1 MSLTLTNAGLT
12 RIGTDLTPDE
22 VTNVELSR
30 KKVLR
35 AAAASTALALL
46 VAACG
51 GDDDDDGGDD
61 DAGATAGD
69 ALVIVGTT
77 DTVTN
82 IDPAGEFDRPSN
94 NIVDSIYEKLLTIP
108 AGETEPVPQVAESC
122 DFTDEVT
129 YTCTLKEGLQFSDG
143 SDLTA
148 EDVVHSFQ
156 RQLTIQHE
164 SGGWTLMTS
173 VAEEEGGSVEAM
185 DDLTVVFHLAA
196 PNAQW
201 PMILAAPNMGS
212 IVPSEYPLDALQP
225 NDQVIGSGPYVIGD
239 FDPSQQITL
248 EPNENYTG
256 EREVNNGGVIIQ
268 KFEQASALKQA
279 IEAGDVNVAYPSLG
293 VTDTADLQEN
303 GAERGVEVLV
313 GGGASINYMVM
324 QTGRPPLD
332 NVAVR
337 QAIAQV
343 IDRESIAE
351 NIYQG
356 TVTPL
361 YGPVPSLFDGHT
373 ESFRER
379 YGEPDADAAATILQ
393 DAGVETPVAF
403 DLWWMPDRYGEEIGD
418 MYAEIER
425 QLEDTGLFDVTLES
439 ESWESYSTTFSDGSK
454 DAFDLG
460 WFPDYPDA
468 ENYVTGF
475 YASDDRNFLQA
486 GYSNPEMDRVIDEL
500 RVNTNQE
507 ERVALLEQASDI
519 VAEDVPIIQ
528 LWEQDHL
535 AFVREG
541 VEGVSD
547 TLDASFIFR
556 YYMVSRAEE

>member
-1 MSLTLTNAGLT
+1 MH
-12 RIGTDLTPDE
+12 R
-22 VTNVELSR
+22 R
-30 KKVLR
+30 KFG
-35 AAAASTALALL
+35 AAAAVAAASVL
-46 VAACG
+46 VLAACG
-51 GDDDDDGGDD
+51 GDDGDSDTDADD
-61 DAGATAGD
+61 DAATTGTT
-69 ALVIVGTT
+69 VVVGST

-94 NIVDSIYEKLLTIP
+94 NIVDSLYEKLLTIP
-108 AGETEPVPQVAESC
+108 AGETEPVPQAAESC
-122 DFTDEVT
+122 DWTDDVT

-156 RQLTIQHE
+156 RNLTIQHE
-164 SGGWTLMTS
+164 SGGWTLMTGVS
-173 VAEEEGGSVEAM
+173 EEEGGSVEAM
-185 DDLTVVFHLAA
+185 DDLTVVFHLAS
-196 PNAQW
+196 PNALW
-201 PMILAAPNMGS
+201 PLILSAPNMGS
-212 IVPSEYPLDALQP
+212 IVPSDTYPLDALQP

-239 FDPSQQITL
+239 FDPSQQIAL
-248 EPNENYTG
+248 VPNENYTG
-256 EREVNNGGVIIQ
+256 DRVVNNGGVIIQ

-293 VTDTADLQEN
+293 VTDTADLQDN

-313 GGGASINYMVM
+313 GGGASINYLVM
-324 QTGRPPLD
+324 QTGREPLD

-351 NIYQG
+351 SVYQG

-361 YGPVPSLFDGHT
+361 YGPIPSLFDGHT
-373 ESFRER
+373 PSFQER
-379 YGEPDADAAATILQ
+379 YGAPDPDAAAALLA

-425 QLEDTGLFDVTLES
+425 QLEATGLFDVTLES

-468 ENYVTGF
+468 ENYLTGF

-486 GYSNPEMDRVIDEL
+486 GYSNSEMDQILGEVV
-500 RVNTNQE
+500 VNTDQE
-507 ERVALLEQASDI
+507 ERIALFEQASDI

-535 AFVREG
+535 AYAREG

-556 YYMVSRAEE
+556 YYMVSAPEE

>member
-1 MSLTLTNAGLT
+1 MRARRLHAGAVLAAVGALTL
-12 RIGTDLTPDE
+12 
-22 VTNVELSR
+22 
-30 KKVLR
+30 
-35 AAAASTALALL
+35 
-46 VAACG
+46 AACG
-51 GDDDDDGGDD
+51 GDDDDGDSGEGT
-61 DAGATAGD
+61 AASGAVV
-69 ALVIVGTT
+69 VIGTT

-94 NIVDSIYEKLLTIP
+94 NIVDSLYEKLLTIP
-108 AGETEPVPQVAESC
+108 AGETEPMPQAAESC
-122 DFTDEVT
+122 DWTDDVT

-173 VAEEEGGSVEAM
+173 ISEENGGSVEAT
-185 DDLTVVFHLAA
+185 DDRTVVFHLGA
-196 PNAQW
+196 PNALW
-201 PMILAAPNMGS
+201 PLILSAPNMGS
-212 IVPSEYPLDALQP
+212 IVPSDTYPADALQP

-239 FDPSQQITL
+239 FDPSQQISL
-248 EPNENYTG
+248 NPNENYTG

-268 KFEQASALKQA
+268 KFEQQSALKQA

-293 VTDTADLQEN
+293 VTDTADLEAN

-313 GGGASINYMVM
+313 GGGASINYLVM
-324 QTGRPPLD
+324 QTGREPLN
-332 NVAVR
+332 NVAIR
-337 QAIAQV
+337 QAIAQI

-351 NIYQG
+351 NVYQG

-361 YGPVPSLFDGHT
+361 YGPIPSLFDGHK
-373 ESFRER
+373 ESFKER
-379 YGEPDADAAATILQ
+379 YGDADPEAAAQILA

-425 QLEDTGLFDVTLES
+425 QLEADGLFDVTLES

-468 ENYVTGF
+468 ENYLTGF
-475 YASDDRNFLQA
+475 YASDDRNFLNA
-486 GYSNPEMDRVIDEL
+486 GYSNPEMDQILDEVV
-500 RVNTNQE
+500 VNTNQD
-507 ERVALLEQASDI
+507 ERIALFEQASDI

-535 AFVREG
+535 AYVREG
-541 VEGVSD
+541 VEGVAD

-556 YYMVSRAEE
+556 YYMVSAPGE